1 MSRRDTII
9 VAVLINAGLLIV
21 LFASAL
27 KSNSLGAEY
36 AAAPVQTFQETP
48 DLAFKK
54 EVPAVQGDE
63 VDQALSQFS
72 QSTLAA
78 GSAVQ
83 SQPQLQQPAPMMQP
97 AAAAAP
103 SNFADDLK
111 AIAIP
116 ETPVAPIAQNPT
128 VQTLT
133 APVAPQA
140 TTAPAFT
147 EVKVKKGDVLEK
159 IARHNHSTVAEIMK
173 ANKLTSTNLRIG
185 QVLKIP
191 NKSIKK
197 AETSTISYSSA
208 SAQTSAP
215 ANDGAGKFYTVKK
228 GDSPWTI
235 AVKNHLKVED
245 LLKLN
250 NMNEDQAR
258 RLKPG
263 DQIRIQ

>member
-27 KSNSLGAEY
+27 KSTPAAEY
-36 AAAPVQTFQETP
+36 AAAPAPIVQEFP
-48 DLAFKK
+48 DVAIKK
-54 EVPAVQGDE
+54 DAPAMIGDE
-63 VDQALSQFS
+63 VDQALSQF
-72 QSTLAA
+72 TKNAA
-78 GSAVQ
+78 AAHTAV
-83 SQPQLQQPAPMMQP
+83 PQQPAQP
-97 AAAAAP
+97 IEPTSQPTSVSAS

-111 AIAIP
+111 INTQP
-116 ETPVAPIAQNPT
+116 QDPSVPVIENPS

-133 APVAPQA
+133 TPVAPQA
-140 TTAPAFT
+140 KTAPDFI

-159 IARHNHSTVAEIMK
+159 IARHHHSTVAEIMK

-191 NKSIKK
+191 NKTIKK
-197 AETSTISYSSA
+197 TDTSTISYS
-208 SAQTSAP
+208 AP
-215 ANDGAGKFYTVKK
+215 SVSGSSTQGEAKYYTVKK

-235 AVKNHLKVED
+235 AIKNHIKVED

-250 NMNEDQAR
+250 NMSEDQAR

-263 DQIRIQ
+263 DKLRIQ